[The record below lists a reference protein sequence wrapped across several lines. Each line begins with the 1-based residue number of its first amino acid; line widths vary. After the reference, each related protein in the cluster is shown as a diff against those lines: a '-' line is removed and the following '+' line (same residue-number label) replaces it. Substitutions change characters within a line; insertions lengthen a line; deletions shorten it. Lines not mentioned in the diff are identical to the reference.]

1 MRSPGTITGIPGGYG
16 VICSAAVHP
25 IALSALTGL
34 AVIKAGRSEQ
44 VRAERILADR
54 GTGPRVRAA
63 ALTMSRRGKPVP
75 VQQVV
80 VGQGSQDGRD
90 SVIHGR

>member
-1 MRSPGTITGIPGGYG
+1 M
-16 VICSAAVHP
+16 
-25 IALSALTGL
+25 
-34 AVIKAGRSEQ
+34 
-44 VRAERILADR
+44 
-54 GTGPRVRAA
+54 
-63 ALTMSRRGKPVP
+63 MSRRGKPVP